1 MNLQRK
7 VYRMDSPKLKS
18 LATGRFGRI
27 AVVVGLSGVMLA
39 GSAGAAFA
47 GTVGTEPGAVNL
59 NPATGATSTK
69 PTWSTTVACNAGF
82 QGSAV
87 FREVK
92 ADGTTASISPAVNAV
107 TTPFSG
113 TLQAT
118 MAQIQ
123 TLGAI
128 PTGSTQELVVICFS
142 GVSETGT
149 SDPEMDTFVTYNS
162 GGTYTASGTQ
172 PVPVGEIGGIALA
185 GLAAI
190 GLGFMQFR
198 RIRSRR
204 HQPVASA

>member
-1 MNLQRK
+1 MN
-7 VYRMDSPKLKS
+7 SPKLKS
-18 LATGRFGRI
+18 LATGRFGRTA
-27 AVVVGLSGVMLA
+27 AVVVMSGGVLV
-39 GSAGAAFA
+39 GSAGAALA
-47 GTVGTEPGAVNL
+47 ATVGTEPGDVVL
-59 NPATGATSTK
+59 NPASGATSLK

-123 TLGAI
+123 TLGVI
-128 PTGSTQELVVICFS
+128 PVGSTQELVVVCFS
-142 GVSETGT
+142 GQSETGT
-149 SDPEMDTFVTYNS
+149 SDNEMDTFVTYNADGTFNSS
-162 GGTYTASGTQ
+162 GNPQ

-185 GLAAI
+185 GLFAV
-190 GLGFMQFR
+190 GLGWMQFR
-198 RIRSRR
+198 RLRSRR
-204 HQPVASA
+204 TPASTSAA

>member
-1 MNLQRK
+1 MN
-7 VYRMDSPKLKS
+7 SPKLKS
-18 LATGRFGRI
+18 LATGRFGRTV
-27 AVVVGLSGVMLA
+27 AVVVMSGGVLV

-47 GTVGTEPGAVNL
+47 ATVGTEPGDVTL
-59 NPATGATSTK
+59 NPASGATSLK
-69 PTWSTTVACNAGF
+69 PTWSTSVACNAGF

-123 TLGAI
+123 SLGAI
-128 PTGSTQELVVICFS
+128 PAGSTQELVVVCFS
-142 GVSETGT
+142 GQSETGT
-149 SDPEMDTFVTYNS
+149 SDNEMDTFVTYNS
-162 GGTYTASGTQ
+162 DGTFTSSGTQ

-185 GLAAI
+185 GLFAV
-190 GLGFMQFR
+190 GLGWMQFR
-198 RIRSRR
+198 RLRSRR
-204 HQPVASA
+204 TPASTSAA